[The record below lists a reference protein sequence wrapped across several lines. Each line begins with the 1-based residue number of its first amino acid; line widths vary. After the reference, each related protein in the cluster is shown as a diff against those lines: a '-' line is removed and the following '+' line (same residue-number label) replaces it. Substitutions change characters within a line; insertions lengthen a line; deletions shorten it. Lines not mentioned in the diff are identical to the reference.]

1 MSKTVLVTGASGFIG
16 RPLSER
22 LESAG
27 CTVIRHSDA
36 DGDIASCALP
46 CDGVNHVYHLAA
58 RTFVP
63 DSWSD
68 PLPFYATNVLGTAN
82 VAELCRRHGASLTVL
97 SSYVYGRPQFLPIS
111 EEHPLAAFN
120 PYGHTKLLVEEVC
133 RFYARQF
140 GIQATIIRPFNVY
153 GPGQNGNFL
162 IPTLLRQVLNP
173 GVCEISIADDRPR
186 RDYLFIDDLLDLLL
200 RTMNPRGLDT
210 FNAGSGGSVNPRE
223 LAELMM
229 RAAGL
234 EKPVVSRGEVRA
246 DEVLDTVADIG
257 KAKRILGWQPRTS
270 LVEGLGRIMQASP
283 TDAGP
288 VSQAGA
294 IGG

>member
-22 LESAG
+22 LEQAG
-27 CTVIRHSDA
+27 CTVIRHSST

-46 CDGVNHVYHLAA
+46 GEGVNHVYHLAA

-63 DSWSD
+63 DSWSA
-68 PLPFYATNVLGTAN
+68 PLPFYSTNVLGTVN

-97 SSYVYGRPQFLPIS
+97 SSYVYGRPQFLPIT

-140 GIQATIIRPFNVY
+140 GIRASIIRPFNVY

-162 IPTLLRQVLNP
+162 ILTLLRQILDP
-173 GVCEISIADDRPR
+173 EAREISIADDRPK
-186 RDYLFIDDLLDLLL
+186 RDYLFLDDLIDLLL
-200 RTMNPRGLDT
+200 QSMNPQGCDAY
-210 FNAGSGGSVNPRE
+210 NAGSGRSVNPRE
-223 LAELMM
+223 LAELMLH
-229 RAAGL
+229 AAGL
-234 EKPVVSRGEVRA
+234 EKPVISKREVRS
-246 DEVLDTVADIG
+246 DEVLEMVADVG
-257 KAKRILGWQPRTS
+257 KAKRTFGWQPRVP
-270 LVEGLGRIMQASP
+270 LAEGLARMIETAPKAKWPISMDRP
-283 TDAGP
+283 L
-288 VSQAGA
+288 
-294 IGG
+294 